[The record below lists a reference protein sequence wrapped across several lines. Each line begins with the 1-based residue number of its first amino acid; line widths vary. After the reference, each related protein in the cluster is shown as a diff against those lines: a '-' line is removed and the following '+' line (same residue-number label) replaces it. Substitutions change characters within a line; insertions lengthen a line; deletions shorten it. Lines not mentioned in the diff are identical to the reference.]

1 MDPDNN
7 NLWRP
12 IVYALAL
19 GPGLLYA
26 LFGSSEA
33 NHDEVQ
39 FSVLVG
45 GILLAPVAIGVLRI
59 LMRLRR
65 AAVARRPSP
74 DSADADGSQPEVS

>member
-26 LFGSSEA
+26 LFGPNEA

-39 FSVLVG
+39 FSLLVG
-45 GILLAPVAIGVLRI
+45 GVLLAPVGIEIG
-59 LMRLRR
+59 R
-65 AAVARRPSP
+65 ASGRERV
-74 DSADADGSQPEVS
+74 

>member
-26 LFGSSEA
+26 LFGPNEA

-39 FSVLVG
+39 FSLLVG
-45 GILLAPVAIGVLRI
+45 GVLLAPVGIGVLRI
-59 LMRLRR
+59 VMRLRR
-65 AAVARRPSP
+65 AAAAKSTTPVSQN
-74 DSADADGSQPEVS
+74 DDVSEGSTG